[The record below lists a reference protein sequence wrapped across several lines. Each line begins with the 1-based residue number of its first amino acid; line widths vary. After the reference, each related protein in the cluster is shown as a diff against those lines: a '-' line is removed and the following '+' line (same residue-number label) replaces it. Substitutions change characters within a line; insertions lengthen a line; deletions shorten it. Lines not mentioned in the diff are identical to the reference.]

1 MSPNHQV
8 GRHGSRANLCNDNN
22 LPLLHSLSL
31 HLCQNV
37 IPLAAP
43 DNEGDHGQREENRD
57 EDEDGQHVIWW
68 VHPDLLIIG
77 AVGEKVLVY
86 LDHVALYQRVGPVA
100 VHVPGLLLC
109 TVSELVVFPRE
120 EKEKAVI
127 NGQWPRL
134 HV

>member
-1 MSPNHQV
+1 MTTNFLFPLRYS
-8 GRHGSRANLCNDNN
+8 S
-22 LPLLHSLSL
+22 PLL
-31 HLCQNV
+31 LCQDV

-43 DNEGDHGQREENRD
+43 DHEGDHGQREENGD
-57 EDEDGQHVIWW
+57 EDEDGQHVIRR
-68 VHPDLLIIG
+68 VHPDLLIVG

-86 LDHVALYQRVGPVA
+86 LDHVALYQWVGPIA

-109 TVSELVVFPRE
+109 TVSELVVFTGE

-134 HV
+134 RV